1 MNLARPAQSSHRM
14 HPGDI
19 DQLFRQHAALLER
32 QLARQYPRIADAA
45 ADAVQ
50 HAFSKLTTTDTVVQ
64 EPIRWVARSASN
76 YMIDL
81 LRRGR
86 RIASLDEQPVIA
98 RSAASPPDIALE
110 DEDERARR
118 ARILQ
123 RGLTEIDEP
132 MRSAL
137 IMMYMQG
144 RNYREIAD
152 ATGLALSSVGTI
164 LLRGR
169 KRLRALVER
178 DLRGW
183 QVESSA

>member
-1 MNLARPAQSSHRM
+1 M
-14 HPGDI
+14 HAGDI

-32 QLARQYPRIADAA
+32 QLARQFPRVAESAG
-45 ADAVQ
+45 DAVQ
-50 HAFSKLTTTDTVVQ
+50 HAFAKLAVTDSAVQ
-64 EPIRWVARSASN
+64 EPLRWVARSASN
-76 YMIDL
+76 YMIDQ

-86 RIASLDEQPVIA
+86 RLSSLDEQSSIA
-98 RSAASPPDIALE
+98 RTAEAPPDISLE

-144 RNYREIAD
+144 RSYKEIAE
-152 ATGLALSSVGTI
+152 ATGLALASVGTI

-183 QVESSA
+183 QVEGVS

>member
-1 MNLARPAQSSHRM
+1 MNA
-14 HPGDI
+14 GDI
-19 DQLFRQHAALLER
+19 DQLFRQHAALLEL
-32 QLARQYPRIADAA
+32 QLARQFPRMADAA
-45 ADAVQ
+45 PDAVQ
-50 HAFSKLTTTDTVVQ
+50 HAFLKLSSTDTVVQ

-86 RIASLDEQPVIA
+86 RLCSLDQQAAIA
-98 RSAASPPDIALE
+98 RTVEAPPDITLE
-110 DEDERARR
+110 DDDERARR
-118 ARILQ
+118 ARILL
-123 RGLTEIDEP
+123 RGLNELDEP

-144 RNYREIAD
+144 RNYREIAE

-169 KRLRALVER
+169 KRLRVLVER
-178 DLRGW
+178 EMRGW
-183 QVESSA
+183 KVETSA